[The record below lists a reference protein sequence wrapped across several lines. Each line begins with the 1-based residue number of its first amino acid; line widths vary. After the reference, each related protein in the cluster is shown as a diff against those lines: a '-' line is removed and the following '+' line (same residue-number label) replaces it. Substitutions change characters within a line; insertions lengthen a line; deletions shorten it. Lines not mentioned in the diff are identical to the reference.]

1 MMDVKKTLMNLHK
14 RFPNFDLDTLLL
26 IVDCYVE
33 LWSYSYTT
41 TNNAITAANTA
52 TPKNQL
58 Y

>member
-33 LWSYSYTT
+33 LWSYTT
-41 TNNAITAANTA
+41 TNNAITA
-52 TPKNQL
+52 TPKYQL

>member
-1 MMDVKKTLMNLHK
+1 MDVKKTLMNLHK

-41 TNNAITAANTA
+41 ANNAITAANTA